1 MYVDLKKTPWLLWP
15 FAALWNLLAVI
26 LTLTGRLLAAIL
38 GMAFIIIGL
47 ILTVTF
53 VAAPVGIPLAFFGF
67 LLMLR
72 SLF

>member
-26 LTLTGRLLAAIL
+26 LTLTGRLLAALL
-38 GMAFIIIGL
+38 GMAFIIVGL

-53 VAAPVGIPLAFFGF
+53 IAAPVGIPLALFGF